1 VITVGLTQSDK
12 SGEAKKEEI
21 MTASIKKKSSKT
33 AAGKSNIGLWLIGAS
48 IAIVAIVVALI
59 VFNEQRTVS
68 APVEQPDVPAEW
80 ISRANLG
87 SPTAPVVVQLWE
99 DFLCPACQ
107 TFSLTVKPQIV
118 AEYVKDGRVR
128 LEFNHF
134 PLQQHAPGAF
144 MTALATECAADQN
157 LFWPYHDKAF
167 QVISVE
173 QQRGATFEKLTEFAR
188 IVGLDANEFQACMT
202 AQRHQPAISAS
213 LAQAGQLGLRFTPSV
228 IVDGQLLENSSY
240 PSVKAAIDAAL
251 AAKGL

>member
-1 VITVGLTQSDK
+1 
-12 SGEAKKEEI
+12 
-21 MTASIKKKSSKT
+21 MTASVKKKSSKAT
-33 AAGKSNIGLWLIGAS
+33 AGSTNIGLWLIGAS
-48 IAIVAIVVALI
+48 VVIVALVVGLI
-59 VFNEQRTVS
+59 IFNEQRTVS
-68 APVEQPDVPAEW
+68 APVEQPDVPATW
-80 ISRANLG
+80 INRTSLG
-87 SPTAPVVVQLWE
+87 SPEAPVVIQLWE

-107 TFSLTVKPQIV
+107 SFSRTVKPQIV
-118 AEYVKDGRVR
+118 EEYVKSGKVR

-134 PLQQHAPGAF
+134 PLQQHAPGSF
-144 MTALATECAADQN
+144 MTALAAECAADQN

-188 IVGLDANEFQACMT
+188 TAGLNTTEFQACMT
-202 AQRHQPAISAS
+202 AQRHQPAINAA

-228 IVDGQLLENSSY
+228 IVDGQLLENSGY